1 MIKVAL
7 FDLDGVVIV
16 GRDRLFSQ
24 RAVEDLNVSNEQIME
39 FFNKDFRECSFG
51 RADLKEKLGPY
62 LIKWN
67 YKGSVD
73 DFLNYWFS
81 GEGVVDMEVINY
93 VLGLREKGIKCFIAT
108 RQEKYRKKYLLE
120 VVGLQK
126 YFDGIMCTCDIG
138 FDKWETGYWDYV
150 FKDLSVKPEEIIFFC
165 DSQKNIEYSTK
176 LGVQAYL
183 YTGFSVL
190 KERMKSLGLE

>member
-16 GRDRLFSQ
+16 GRDKLFSQ
-24 RAVEDLNVSNEQIME
+24 RAAEDLNISNDQIME

-51 RADLKEKLGPY
+51 RADLKEKISPY
-62 LIKWN
+62 LKIWN
-67 YKGSVD
+67 YKGTVD

-81 GEGVVDMEVINY
+81 GEGVVDMEVINC
-93 VLGLREKGIKCFIAT
+93 VARLREKGIRCFIAT

-120 VVGLQK
+120 EVGLQK

-150 FKDLSVKPEEIIFFC
+150 FKKLNVSPEEIIFFC
-165 DSQKNIEYSTK
+165 DSQKNIDNSGK
-176 LGVQAYL
+176 IGVQAYL
-183 YTGFSVL
+183 YTDISVL
-190 KERMKSLGLE
+190 KDKMASLV

>member
-16 GRDRLFSQ
+16 GRDKLFSQ
-24 RAVEDLNVSNEQIME
+24 RAAEDLNISNDQIME

-51 RADLKEKLGPY
+51 RADLKEKISPY
-62 LIKWN
+62 LKKWN
-67 YKGSVD
+67 YNGTVD

-81 GEGVVDMEVINY
+81 GEGVVDMEVINC
-93 VLGLREKGIKCFIAT
+93 VAQLREKGIRCFIAT

-120 VVGLQK
+120 EVGLQK

-150 FKDLSVKPEEIIFFC
+150 FKELNVSPEEIIFFC
-165 DSQKNIEYSTK
+165 DSQKNIDNSGK
-176 LGVQAYL
+176 IGVQAYL
-183 YTGFSVL
+183 YTDISVL
-190 KERMKSLGLE
+190 KEKMISLV